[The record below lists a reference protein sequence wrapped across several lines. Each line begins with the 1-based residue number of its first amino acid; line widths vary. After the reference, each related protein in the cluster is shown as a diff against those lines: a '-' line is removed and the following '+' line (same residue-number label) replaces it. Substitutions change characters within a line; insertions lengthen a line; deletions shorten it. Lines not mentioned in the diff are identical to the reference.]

1 MARTFDPVAP
11 LYPALEWLA
20 FGKSLDKARG
30 AFLPVI
36 VAAERL
42 LLIGEGNG
50 RFLASCLREKV
61 NGSITVVDSS
71 RKMLASAEKRAATI
85 AHQTTLRFI
94 HGDIR
99 GLSGQQG
106 KFDVIVTHFFL
117 DLFRPESQ
125 RAIVSEITQL
135 ADSSAFWVD
144 VDYRP
149 KLRTAFQR
157 TVDWLQYRFDRC
169 FSGIEADRHYDPI
182 DCITKL
188 GWVTVEELEFVNG
201 AVQAH
206 LYQKLAPMI

>member
-36 VAAERL
+36 VTAERL
-42 LLIGEGNG
+42 LLVGEGNG
-50 RFLASCLREKV
+50 RFLATCLREKV

-94 HGDIR
+94 HRDIR

-169 FSGIEADRHYDPI
+169 FSGIEADRHYDPM
-182 DCITKL
+182 DCIKL